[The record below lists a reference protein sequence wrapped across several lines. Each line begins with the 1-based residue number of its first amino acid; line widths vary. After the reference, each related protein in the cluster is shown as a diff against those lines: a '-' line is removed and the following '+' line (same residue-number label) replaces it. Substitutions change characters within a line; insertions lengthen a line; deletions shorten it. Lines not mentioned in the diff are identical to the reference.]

1 VLNAACRIR
10 WCLTGPFACP
20 LAKAC
25 RRPRITGCRQ
35 ACRGLLWTY
44 PWTINATDLAALI
57 SRGGCGGAKLGDM
70 QVTQSRCPTT
80 ADAPAKLT

>member
-20 LAKAC
+20 LAKGLPPASYH
-25 RRPRITGCRQ
+25 RMPPGLPRLAMDLSVDYQRDRLGR
-35 ACRGLLWTY
+35 
-44 PWTINATDLAALI
+44 TDLSWWL
-57 SRGGCGGAKLGDM
+57 RGAKLGDM